1 MKFIES
7 VFEKLRKHPKRVV
20 FPEGDEPRILAAAAE
35 FVSLGLGIA
44 VLLGDREKVEAAAK
58 AHHVSLNKI
67 LIIDPNEAQDLPL
80 FIRRLESLHRYKG
93 IAETDARKI
102 VTNVNYFGALMLQNG
117 QVDGLVGG
125 ATSNSGS
132 ILRPLFQLIKPLA
145 GVKSISSCVVLQVPN
160 EAYGDRGVFT
170 FADCGVIP
178 NPTVEQ
184 LASIATESA
193 RLFRQLSGGL
203 PRVAM
208 LSYSTKGSAQ
218 TQDTEKIVAATALAK
233 QMLFDKLQPGEVDG
247 ELQVDT
253 ALIKEIAEIKA
264 PGSPVAGQAN
274 VLVFPDLNS
283 GNIAVKLTHRL
294 AGGEAYGQILLGLDK
309 PAADLSRGASV
320 HEIVGVAAIVGLQ
333 AIEYRRLYPDQGALR
348 YEEPPPPLMDSLWP
362 LRLPYKA
369 SWPIP
374 FFPKVRPNGPN

>member
-1 MKFIES
+1 MKFIET
-7 VFEKLRKHPKRVV
+7 VFEKLRSHPKRVV

-35 FVSLGLGIA
+35 FVRLGLGVSI
-44 VLLGDREKVEAAAK
+44 LLGPREKVESTAK
-58 AHHVSLNKI
+58 QLGVSLNKI
-67 LIIDPNEAQDLPL
+67 LIIDPDEAEDLPL
-80 FIRRLESLHRYKG
+80 FIRRLEMLHRYKG
-93 IAETDARKI
+93 IAAQDARKI
-102 VTNVNYFGALMLQNG
+102 VTNVNYFGAMMLQNG
-117 QVDGLVGG
+117 QADGLVGG

-145 GVKSISSCVVLQVPN
+145 GVKSISSCMVLQVPN
-160 EAYGDRGVFT
+160 ETYGDNGVFT

-178 NPTVEQ
+178 NPNVEQ
-184 LASIATESA
+184 LAGIATESA
-193 RLFRQLSGGL
+193 RLFRQLTGGL

-233 QMLFDKLQPGEVDG
+233 QMLFDTLEVDG

-274 VLVFPDLNS
+274 VLIFPDLNS
-283 GNIAVKLTHRL
+283 GNIAVKLVHRL

-320 HEIVGVAAIVGLQ
+320 HEIVGVAAIVSLQ
-333 AIEYRRLYPDQGALR
+333 AIEYRRLYPEQGALR
-348 YEEPPPPLMDSLWP
+348 YETGSSH
-362 LRLPYKA
+362 A
-369 SWPIP
+369 A
-374 FFPKVRPNGPN
+374 PNGP

>member
-1 MKFIES
+1 MKFIET
-7 VFEKLRKHPKRVV
+7 VFEKLRHHPKRVV

-35 FVSLGLGIA
+35 FVRLGLGVSI
-44 VLLGDREKVEAAAK
+44 LLGQREKVESTAK
-58 AHHVSLNKI
+58 QLGVSLHKV
-67 LIIDPNEAQDLPL
+67 LIIDPLEAEDLPL
-80 FIRRLESLHRYKG
+80 FIRRLELLHRYKG
-93 IAETDARKI
+93 IAEQDARKI
-102 VTNVNYFGALMLQNG
+102 VTNVNYFGAMMLQNG
-117 QVDGLVGG
+117 QADGLVGG

-145 GVKSISSCVVLQVPN
+145 GVKSISSCMVLQVPN
-160 EAYGDRGVFT
+160 ETYGDNGVFT

-178 NPTVEQ
+178 NPNVEQ
-184 LASIATESA
+184 LAGIATESA
-193 RLFRQLSGGL
+193 RLFRQLTGGL

-233 QMLFDKLQPGEVDG
+233 QMLFDKLQ
-247 ELQVDT
+247 VDT

-274 VLVFPDLNS
+274 VLIFPDLNS
-283 GNIAVKLTHRL
+283 GNIAVKLVHRL

-320 HEIVGVAAIVGLQ
+320 HEIVGVAAIVSLQ
-333 AIEYRRLYPDQGALR
+333 AIEYRRLYPEQGALR
-348 YEEPPPPLMDSLWP
+348 YETGSSNAQP
-362 LRLPYKA
+362 
-369 SWPIP
+369 
-374 FFPKVRPNGPN
+374 VGP

>member
-1 MKFIES
+1 MKFIDG
-7 VFEKLRKHPKRVV
+7 VFQKLRNHPKRIV
-20 FPEGDEPRILAAAAE
+20 FPEGTEPRVLAAAAE
-35 FVSLGLGIA
+35 YVHNQLGVA
-44 VLLGDREKVEAAAK
+44 VLLGKRDEIEAAAE
-58 AHHVSLNKI
+58 AGRVSLNKI
-67 LIIDPNEAQDLPL
+67 LIIDPETAEDLPL
-80 FIRRLESLHRYKG
+80 FIKRIESLSRYKG
-93 IAETDARKI
+93 IPEVDARKI
-102 VTNVNYFGALMLQNG
+102 VINPNYFGALMLQNG

-145 GVKSISSCVVLQVPN
+145 GIKSISSCQVLQVPN
-160 EAYGDRGVFT
+160 ESYGEKGVFT

-178 NPTVEQ
+178 NPNVAQ
-184 LASIATESA
+184 LATIALESG
-193 RLFRQLSGGL
+193 RLFRQLTGGI
-203 PRVAM
+203 PRIAM

-218 TQDTEKIVAATALAK
+218 TQDTEKIVAATAMTK
-233 QMLFDKLQPGEVDG
+233 QWLFDKKQTGEVDG

-253 ALIKEIAEIKA
+253 ALVKEIAEIKA

-283 GNIAVKLTHRL
+283 GNIAVKLVHRL

-333 AIEYRRLYPDQGALR
+333 AIEYRRLYPDQGAGR
-348 YEEPPPPLMDSLWP
+348 YDLTATGSL
-362 LRLPYKA
+362 
-369 SWPIP
+369 
-374 FFPKVRPNGPN
+374 VM

>member
-7 VFEKLRKHPKRVV
+7 VFEKLRNHPKRIV
-20 FPEGDEPRILAAAAE
+20 FPEGTEPQVIAAAAE
-35 FVSLGLGIA
+35 FVHLRLGIA
-44 VLLGDREKVEAAAK
+44 VLLGKRDEVEDAIKK
-58 AHHVSLNKI
+58 ARVPTEKI
-67 LIIDPNEAQDLPL
+67 LIIDPEKAADLPL
-80 FIRRLESLHRYKG
+80 FIRRLESLNRYRN
-93 IAETDARKI
+93 IAEVDARKI
-102 VTNVNYFGALMLQNG
+102 VTNPNYFGAMMLQNG

-125 ATSNSGS
+125 AASNSGS
-132 ILRPLFQLIKPLA
+132 ILRPLFQLIKPLP
-145 GVKSISSCVVLQVPN
+145 GIKSISSCVVLQVPDL
-160 EAYGDRGVFT
+160 ESGEKGVFT

-178 NPTVEQ
+178 NPNVDQ
-184 LASIATESA
+184 LAMIATESA
-193 RLFRQLSGGL
+193 RLFRQLTGGI

-233 QMLFDKLQPGEVDG
+233 QQMFDKDQAGEIDG

-283 GNIAVKLTHRL
+283 GNIAVKLVHRL
-294 AGGEAYGQILLGLDK
+294 AGGEAYGQILLGLEK

-320 HEIVGVAAIVGLQ
+320 HEIVGVAAIVSLQ
-333 AIEYRRLYPDQGALR
+333 AIEYRRLYPEQGAGR
-348 YEEPPPPLMDSLWP
+348 YETAP
-362 LRLPYKA
+362 A
-369 SWPIP
+369 SSTTA
-374 FFPKVRPNGPN
+374 

>member
-7 VFEKLRKHPKRVV
+7 VFQKLRNHPKRIV
-20 FPEGDEPRILAAAAE
+20 FPEGNEPRVLAAAAE
-35 FVSLGLGIA
+35 FVQLQLGVA
-44 VLLGDREKVEAAAK
+44 VLLGKREEIEAAAQK
-58 AHHVSLNKI
+58 SKVSLYKI
-67 LIIDPNEAQDLPL
+67 HIIDPETADDVPF
-80 FIRRLESLHRYKG
+80 FIKRIESLSRYKG
-93 IAETDARKI
+93 MAEADARKI
-102 VTNVNYFGALMLQNG
+102 VTNPNYFGALMLQNG

-145 GVKSISSCVVLQVPN
+145 GIKSISSCVVLQVPN
-160 EAYGDRGVFT
+160 TDFGENGVFT

-178 NPTVEQ
+178 NPNVDQ
-184 LASIATESA
+184 LATIALESA
-193 RLFRQLSGGL
+193 RLFRQLTGST

-233 QMLFDKLQPGEVDG
+233 QLLFDKKQLGEVDG

-283 GNIAVKLTHRL
+283 GNIAVKLVHRL
-294 AGGEAYGQILLGLDK
+294 TGGEAYGQILLGLEK

-320 HEIVGVAAIVGLQ
+320 HEIVGVAAIVSLQ
-333 AIEYRRLYPDQGALR
+333 AIEYRRLYPDQGAGR
-348 YEEPPPPLMDSLWP
+348 YDSAAAADAP
-362 LRLPYKA
+362 A
-369 SWPIP
+369 
-374 FFPKVRPNGPN
+374 

>member
-7 VFEKLRKHPKRVV
+7 VFDKLRSHPKRVV
-20 FPEGDEPRILAAAAE
+20 FPEGDEPRVLAAAAE
-35 FVSLGLGIA
+35 FVSLGLGVA
-44 VLLGDREKVEAAAK
+44 VLLGERAKIEAAAEK
-58 AHHVSLNKI
+58 ARISLHKI
-67 LIIDPNEAQDLPL
+67 NIIDPNEAEDLPL
-80 FIRRLESLHRYKG
+80 FVRRLESLNRYRG
-93 IAETDARKI
+93 IAEAEARKI

-160 EAYGDRGVFT
+160 QDYGDRGVFT

-178 NPTVEQ
+178 NPSVEQ

-193 RLFRQLSGGL
+193 RLFRQLTGGL

-264 PGSPVAGQAN
+264 PGSLVAGQAN

-320 HEIVGVAAIVGLQ
+320 HEIVGVAAIVSLQ
-333 AIEYRRLYPDQGALR
+333 AIEYRRLYPEQGARR
-348 YEEPPPPLMDSLWP
+348 YEAPQAADGYS
-362 LRLPYKA
+362 A
-369 SWPIP
+369 S
-374 FFPKVRPNGPN
+374 VSAVV

>member
-20 FPEGDEPRILAAAAE
+20 FPEGDEPRVLAAAAE
-35 FVSLGLGIA
+35 FVRLGLGVA
-44 VLLGDREKVEAAAK
+44 VLLGKTERVESAAK
-58 AHHVSLNKI
+58 EFGVSLKKI
-67 LIIDPNEAQDLPL
+67 NIIDPDQAEDLPL
-80 FIRRLESLHRYKG
+80 FVRRIEALHRYKG
-93 IAETDARKI
+93 IAEQDARKI
-102 VTNVNYFGALMLQNG
+102 VTNVNYFGAMMLQNG
-117 QVDGLVGG
+117 QVDGLV
-125 ATSNSGS
+125 
-132 ILRPLFQLIKPLA
+132 
-145 GVKSISSCVVLQVPN
+145 KSISSCMVLQVPN
-160 EAYGDRGVFT
+160 EEYGDKGVFT

-178 NPTVEQ
+178 NPSVEQ

-193 RLFRQLSGGL
+193 RLFRQLTGGL

-233 QMLFDKLQPGEVDG
+233 QMLFDKLQVGEVDG

-274 VLVFPDLNS
+274 VLIFPDLNS
-283 GNIAVKLTHRL
+283 GNIAVKLVHRL
-294 AGGEAYGQILLGLDK
+294 AGGEAYGQVLLGLDK

-348 YEEPPPPLMDSLWP
+348 YETGGTPLP
-362 LRLPYKA
+362 A
-369 SWPIP
+369 SAEVP
-374 FFPKVRPNGPN
+374 

>member
-7 VFEKLRKHPKRVV
+7 VFQKLRNHPKRVV
-20 FPEGDEPRILAAAAE
+20 FPEGTEPRVLAAAAE
-35 FVSLGLGIA
+35 FVHLQLGTA
-44 VLLGDREKVEAAAK
+44 VLLGKKEEIEAAAEK
-58 AHHVSLNKI
+58 ARVSLTKI
-67 LIIDPNEAQDLPL
+67 LVIDPEKAEDLPL
-80 FIRRLESLHRYKG
+80 FVKKIEALSRYKG

-102 VTNVNYFGALMLQNG
+102 VTNANYFGALMLQNG

-145 GVKSISSCVVLQVPN
+145 GIKSISSCVILQVPKT
-160 EAYGDRGVFT
+160 EFGEKGVFT
-170 FADCGVIP
+170 FSDCGVIP
-178 NPTVEQ
+178 TPNVDQ
-184 LASIATESA
+184 LATIATESA
-193 RLFRQLSGGL
+193 RLFRQLTGGM

-218 TQDTEKIVAATALAK
+218 TQDTEKIVAATAMAK
-233 QMLFDKLQPGEVDG
+233 QIFFDRKQPGEVDG

-253 ALIKEIAEIKA
+253 ALVQEIADIKA

-283 GNIAVKLTHRL
+283 GNIAVKLVHRL
-294 AGGEAYGQILLGLDK
+294 AGGEAYGQILLGLEK
-309 PAADLSRGASV
+309 PAADLSRGTSV

-333 AIEYRRLYPDQGALR
+333 AIEYRRLYPDQGAGR
-348 YEEPPPPLMDSLWP
+348 YGTTPADLH
-362 LRLPYKA
+362 A
-369 SWPIP
+369 
-374 FFPKVRPNGPN
+374 V

>member
-7 VFEKLRKHPKRVV
+7 VFDKLRSHPKRVV
-20 FPEGDEPRILAAAAE
+20 FPEGTEPRILQAAAE
-35 FVSLGLGIA
+35 FVHLQLGVA
-44 VLLGDREKVEAAAK
+44 VLLGNREQVEAAAQK
-58 AHHVSLNKI
+58 EKVSLNKI
-67 LIIDPNEAQDLPL
+67 NIIDPELADDLPL
-80 FIRRLESLHRYKG
+80 FTRRLENLARYKG
-93 IAETDARKI
+93 IAQADTRKI
-102 VTNVNYFGALMLQNG
+102 VTNPNYFAALMLQNG

-145 GVKSISSCVVLQVPN
+145 GVKSISSCVVMQFPN
-160 EAYGDRGVFT
+160 AEYGEGGVFT

-178 NPTVEQ
+178 NPNVDQ
-184 LASIATESA
+184 LATIATESA
-193 RLFRQLSGGL
+193 RLFRQLTGGM

-233 QMLFDKLQPGEVDG
+233 QAFFEKKQVGEIDG

-253 ALIKEIAEIKA
+253 ALVKDIAEIKA
-264 PGSPVAGQAN
+264 PGSLVAGQAN

-283 GNIAVKLTHRL
+283 GNIAMKLVHRL

-320 HEIVGVAAIVGLQ
+320 HEILGVAAIVSLQ
-333 AIEYRRLYPDQGALR
+333 AIEYRRLYPDQGAVR
-348 YEEPPPPLMDSLWP
+348 YEMAP
-362 LRLPYKA
+362 
-369 SWPIP
+369 
-374 FFPKVRPNGPN
+374 V

>member
-1 MKFIES
+1 MKFIDS
-7 VFEKLRKHPKRVV
+7 VFLKLRNHPKRIV
-20 FPEGDEPRILAAAAE
+20 FPEGTEPRVLAAAAE
-35 FVSLGLGIA
+35 YVHLQLGVA
-44 VLLGDREKVEAAAK
+44 VLLGKRDEIEAAAE
-58 AHHVSLNKI
+58 AGHVSLKKI
-67 LIIDPNEAQDLPL
+67 LVIDPETAEDLPL
-80 FIRRLESLHRYKG
+80 FVRRIESMSRYKG
-93 IAETDARKI
+93 IAEIDARKI
-102 VTNVNYFGALMLQNG
+102 VINPNYFGALMLQNG

-145 GVKSISSCVVLQVPN
+145 GIKSISSCQVLQVPN
-160 EAYGDRGVFT
+160 ESYGERGVFT

-178 NPTVEQ
+178 NPNVEQ
-184 LASIATESA
+184 LATIAMESG
-193 RLFRQLSGGL
+193 RLFRQLTGGI
-203 PRVAM
+203 PRIAM

-218 TQDTEKIVAATALAK
+218 TQDTEKIVAATAMTK
-233 QMLFDKLQPGEVDG
+233 QWLYEKKQAGEVDG

-253 ALIKEIAEIKA
+253 ALVKEIAEIKA

-283 GNIAVKLTHRL
+283 GNIAVKLVHRL

-333 AIEYRRLYPDQGALR
+333 AIEYRRLYPDQGAGR
-348 YEEPPPPLMDSLWP
+348 YDLTASGSLV
-362 LRLPYKA
+362 A
-369 SWPIP
+369 
-374 FFPKVRPNGPN
+374 

>member
-7 VFEKLRKHPKRVV
+7 IFEKLRAHPKRVV
-20 FPEGDEPRILAAAAE
+20 FPEGTEPRVLAAAAE
-35 FVSLGLGIA
+35 FVQTQLGVA
-44 VLLGDREKVEAAAK
+44 VLLGKKDAVEAAAAK
-58 AHHVSLNKI
+58 AKISLNKI
-67 LIIDPNEAQDLPL
+67 HIIDPELAEDLPL
-80 FIRRLESLHRYKG
+80 FIKRLETLGRYKG
-93 IAETDARKI
+93 ITESDARKI
-102 VTNVNYFGALMLQNG
+102 VTNPNYFGSLMLQHG
-117 QVDGLVGG
+117 QVDALVGG

-132 ILRPLFQLIKPLA
+132 ILRPLFQLIKPLP
-145 GVKSISSCVVLQVPN
+145 GVKSISSCVVLQVPRT
-160 EAYGDRGVFT
+160 EYGERGVFT

-178 NPTVEQ
+178 NPNVDQ
-184 LASIATESA
+184 LATIASESA
-193 RLFRQLSGGL
+193 KLFRQLTGGT

-233 QMLFDKLQPGEVDG
+233 QVFYEKDQIGEIDG

-283 GNIAVKLTHRL
+283 GNIAIKLVHRL
-294 AGGEAYGQILLGLDK
+294 TGGEAYGQILLGLDK

-320 HEIVGVAAIVGLQ
+320 HEIVGVAAIVCLQ
-333 AIEYRRLYPDQGALR
+333 AIEYRRLYPDQGAGR
-348 YEEPPPPLMDSLWP
+348 YEAGVAHS
-362 LRLPYKA
+362 
-369 SWPIP
+369 
-374 FFPKVRPNGPN
+374 V

>member
-7 VFEKLRKHPKRVV
+7 VYQKLRKHPKRVV
-20 FPEGDEPRILAAAAE
+20 FPEGTEPRVLAAAAE
-35 FVSLGLGIA
+35 FVHLQLGVSI
-44 VLLGDREKVEAAAK
+44 LLGNLEAVEEAAEK
-58 AHHVSLNKI
+58 SKISLNKI
-67 LIIDPNEAQDLPL
+67 NIIDPEKADDLPL
-80 FIRRLESLHRYKG
+80 FVKRLEALSRYKG
-93 IAETDARKI
+93 IAEPDARKI
-102 VTNVNYFGALMLQNG
+102 VSNPNYFGAMMLQNG
-117 QVDGLVGG
+117 QADGLVGG

-145 GVKSISSCVVLQVPN
+145 GIKSISSCVVLQVPN
-160 EAYGDRGVFT
+160 HDYGEKGVFA

-178 NPTVEQ
+178 NPNVDQ
-184 LASIATESA
+184 LATIAVESA
-193 RLFRQLSGGL
+193 RLFRQLTGST

-233 QMLFDKLQPGEVDG
+233 QSLFDKNQTGEIDG

-253 ALIKEIAEIKA
+253 ALVRDIAEIKA
-264 PGSPVAGQAN
+264 PGSTVAGQAN

-283 GNIAVKLTHRL
+283 GNIAVKLVHRL

-320 HEIVGVAAIVGLQ
+320 HEIVGVAAIVSLQ
-333 AIEYRRLYPDQGALR
+333 AIEYRRLYPEQGAGR
-348 YEEPPPPLMDSLWP
+348 YEMPPLHP
-362 LRLPYKA
+362 TP
-369 SWPIP
+369 
-374 FFPKVRPNGPN
+374 

>member
-7 VFEKLRKHPKRVV
+7 IFDKLRTHPKRVV
-20 FPEGDEPRILAAAAE
+20 FPEGTEPRILQAAAE
-35 FVSLGLGIA
+35 FVSLQLGVA
-44 VLLGDREKVEAAAK
+44 VLLGKRDEVEAAAAK
-58 AHHVSLNKI
+58 AKVSLHKI
-67 LIIDPNEAQDLPL
+67 NIIDPELADDLPL
-80 FIRRLESLHRYKG
+80 FTRRLENLSRYKG
-93 IAETDARKI
+93 IAESDSRKI
-102 VTNVNYFGALMLQNG
+102 VTNPNYFAALMLQNG

-160 EAYGDRGVFT
+160 EDYGEKGVFT

-178 NPTVEQ
+178 NPSVDQ
-184 LASIATESA
+184 LATIATESA
-193 RLFRQLSGGL
+193 RLFRQLTGGT

-233 QMLFDKLQPGEVDG
+233 QVFFDKKQVGEIDG

-253 ALIKEIAEIKA
+253 ALIKEIADIKA
-264 PGSPVAGQAN
+264 PGSTVAGQAN
-274 VLVFPDLNS
+274 VLIFPDLNS
-283 GNIAVKLTHRL
+283 GNIAVKLVHRL
-294 AGGEAYGQILLGLDK
+294 TGGEAYGQILLGLDK

-320 HEIVGVAAIVGLQ
+320 HEIVGVAAIVSMQ
-333 AIEYRRLYPDQGALR
+333 AIEYRRLYPDQGAIR
-348 YEEPPPPLMDSLWP
+348 YEPAL
-362 LRLPYKA
+362 
-369 SWPIP
+369 
-374 FFPKVRPNGPN
+374 V

>member
-7 VFEKLRKHPKRVV
+7 VFEKLRAHPKRVV
-20 FPEGDEPRILAAAAE
+20 FPEGTEPRVLAAAAE
-35 FVSLGLGIA
+35 FVQLGLGVA
-44 VLLGDREKVEAAAK
+44 VLLGKAAEIEASAAK
-58 AHHVSLNKI
+58 AKVSLKKI
-67 LIIDPNEAQDLPL
+67 HIIDPTEADDLPL
-80 FIRRLESLHRYKG
+80 FVRRLESLARYKG
-93 IAETDARKI
+93 IADTDARKI
-102 VTNVNYFGALMLQNG
+102 VTNPNYFGALMLQNG
-117 QVDGLVGG
+117 QVDSLVGG

-145 GVKSISSCVVLQVPN
+145 GVKSISSCMVLQVPKT
-160 EAYGDRGVFT
+160 EYGENGVFT
-170 FADCGVIP
+170 LADCGVIP
-178 NPTVEQ
+178 NPNVDQ
-184 LASIATESA
+184 LSTIATESA
-193 RLFRQLSGGL
+193 RLFRQLTGGM

-233 QMLFDKLQPGEVDG
+233 QSFFDKKQVGEIDG

-253 ALIKEIAEIKA
+253 ALMKDIAEIKA

-309 PAADLSRGASV
+309 PAADLSRGASI
-320 HEIVGVAAIVGLQ
+320 HEIVGVAAIVSLQ
-333 AIEYRRLYPDQGALR
+333 AVEYRRLYPDQGAGR
-348 YEEPPPPLMDSLWP
+348 YDLTPTDA
-362 LRLPYKA
+362 YA
-369 SWPIP
+369 
-374 FFPKVRPNGPN
+374 G